1 MGSFSILNKIFPIG
15 RFQSWATRLYPKPQ
29 LGDRLS
35 LTVAPFAR
43 IYIVSSLLATIL
55 KESESEK
62 DTQRYLKFTFCWVW
76 ETKLVIC
83 KSPNWMT
90 ELLFARIYMC
100 HLCYFLFWKSEAA
113 QDNIFQKEA
122 WWSFCVLHSSKLENK
137 WFFTTSIF
145 LPKIGMDGPSPRFRG
160 FWGK

>member
-1 MGSFSILNKIFPIG
+1 MSYWVLSKLSHKALSSNPSYVTGCHWQCSICI
-15 RFQSWATRLYPKPQ
+15 W
-29 LGDRLS
+29 
-35 LTVAPFAR
+35 
-43 IYIVSSLLATIL
+43 IYIVSSLLATTL

-62 DTQRYLKFTFCWVW
+62 DTQWYLKFTFCWVW
-76 ETKLVIC
+76 EIKLVIC

-100 HLCYFLFWKSEAA
+100 HLCYFLFWKSVAA

-122 WWSFCVLHSSKLENK
+122 WWSFCVFHSSKLENK
-137 WFFTTSIF
+137 WFFSTSIF